1 MNKIE
6 VEVLNPEVITNC
18 EKMMVCAA
26 RLTQGGHKIK
36 SLDDFMELYNKY
48 ERYEEYYSLYRK
60 ELTKN
65 N

>member
-26 RLTQGGHKIK
+26 RLTRIRPLAGIPIIEQK
-36 SLDDFMELYNKY
+36 FMSRLQVNLFYFFNLEN
-48 ERYEEYYSLYRK
+48 EGQD
-60 ELTKN
+60 
-65 N
+65 

>member
-6 VEVLNPEVITNC
+6 VEVLNPEVIQNC

-36 SLDDFMELYNKY
+36 NLDDFMELYNKSY
-48 ERYEEYYSLYRK
+48 KQDTAVTMSNLPH
-60 ELTKN
+60 
-65 N
+65 